1 VNVSTTFDYNPGVLI
16 STSGLISEGVDVST
30 MGYGSDGVRTYTEGD
45 YSDGVVAQTMGANSR
60 GININTNG
68 LDSHGIMVTAQQGVG
83 IETNT
88 YSDNI
93 WYAASSNRNFGA
105 GNGVF
110 GSSKNQNGIVGVT
123 NRIDHKYGIYT
134 EDYLYAKGTQVPNS
148 DVAEYM
154 PVTQEVSPGTVL
166 VIGPEGKLQPSQS
179 AYDTRVI
186 GIVSTDP
193 GVTLGTREDGN
204 PGEALIAVAGRVPCK
219 VDAGNGAIRPG
230 DLLSTSDTP
239 GYAMK
244 AMPVNIGGIEIYK
257 PSTVLGKAMGSLES
271 GTGVIE
277 VVVTL
282 Q

>member
-1 VNVSTTFDYNPGVLI
+1 LGED
-16 STSGLISEGVDVST
+16 
-30 MGYGSDGVRTYTEGD
+30 SDGVHIETTGTF
-45 YSDGVVAQTMGANSR
+45 SDGVFAIATGTNSK
-60 GININTNG
+60 G
-68 LDSHGIMVTAQQGVG
+68 VQGVSEKDIG
-83 IETNT
+83 VGGWSNNHIGVYGQTT
-88 YSDNI
+88 RSD
-93 WYAASSNRNFGA
+93 
-105 GNGVF
+105 
-110 GSSKNQNGIVGVT
+110 Q
-123 NRIDHKYGIYT
+123 KYGIYT
-134 EDYLYAKGTQVPNS
+134 PDYLYAKGTQVPAA